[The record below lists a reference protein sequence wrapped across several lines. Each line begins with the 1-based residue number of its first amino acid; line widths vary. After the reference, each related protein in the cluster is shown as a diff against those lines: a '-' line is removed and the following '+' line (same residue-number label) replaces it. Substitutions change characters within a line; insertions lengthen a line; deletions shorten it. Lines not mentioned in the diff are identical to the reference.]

1 MYATDPHSV
10 RQIRR
15 ADAIVTAERNRFVQ
29 WGYPESITQQLKAA
43 WAKLRTPTVLDADH
57 ELFRGLDRRSLQRL
71 AERFTI
77 AELAPGESP
86 MRQGEPND
94 KFVVVLDGQIGVTL
108 DDLPV
113 AIFDTGSHFGA
124 LPLLDGGPDRFAVAT
139 FSALEPTRVAIA
151 EPDDFA
157 HIMKRFP
164 SIALRVRWVT
174 VRRRAYL
181 QGHADAKAMYADRV
195 AQPFPVHAGVTV

>member
-15 ADAIVTAERNRFVQ
+15 ADAIVRAERNRFAR
-29 WGYPESITQQLKAA
+29 WGHPPSITQQVKAVWERFLA
-43 WAKLRTPTVLDADH
+43 PTELDPQL
-57 ELFRGLDRRSLQRL
+57 ELFRGLDRRSLRRL
-71 AERFTI
+71 AERFTVTD
-77 AELAPGESP
+77 LASGESP
-86 MRQGEPND
+86 MRQGEPNP

-108 DDLPV
+108 DELPV

-139 FSALEPTRVAIA
+139 FRALEPTRVAIA
-151 EPDDFA
+151 EPEDFDQ
-157 HIMKRFP
+157 IMKQFP
-164 SIALRVRWVT
+164 AVALRVRWVT

-181 QGHADAKAMYADRV
+181 QGHADAKAMYAARTV
-195 AQPFPVHAGVTV
+195 QPFPVHAGVDV